1 MTPEEKI
8 QLDRLEQK
16 LDTFLELY
24 YRTNLIDKTVFNNP
38 VIFNQQNDTSF
49 GKSTDK
55 LSIYNATPVV
65 RASAISAPSGGGT
78 AFTDAID
85 ITGRTA
91 INSIRTAIK
100 NYGITL

>member
-1 MTPEEKI
+1 MTPEEKA
-8 QLDRLEQK
+8 QMDRLEQK

-65 RASAISAPSGGGT
+65 RAV
-78 AFTDAID
+78 
-85 ITGRTA
+85 RYLH
-91 INSIRTAIK
+91 R
-100 NYGITL
+100 LVVEQRLQMR